1 MVTHT
6 HARTSN
12 QTQTSALVHT
22 TRTDT
27 ATGTAV
33 TPPPPANT
41 QEATPDLRPLYAHS
55 NAAPHPRSNLT
66 SDLNTSRLNRIRLP
80 RPPRTHPP
88 ATAPKTH
95 STFTAH
101 RYPKHIAHKS
111 SHAHS
116 APLRT
121 RECVVLPLNHS
132 TPPFHSTLP
141 SRRQPILNSLQAHTR
156 ATTHPTIAIAPPP
169 PQFPSVSRFQLPSTV
184 TKPQF
189 PQF

>member
-1 MVTHT
+1 MGPEDLPCRTAQVTCSRCT
-6 HARTSN
+6 AAS
-12 QTQTSALVHT
+12 SAPQPSQ
-22 TRTDT
+22 R
-27 ATGTAV
+27 
-33 TPPPPANT
+33 PIK
-41 QEATPDLRPLYAHS
+41 EATPDLRPLYAHS

-132 TPPFHSTLP
+132 TPPFSFNTSLPPPTHPQQLTST
-141 SRRQPILNSLQAHTR
+141 HTR
-156 ATTHPTIAIAPPP
+156 HNAPHHCHRPTPTPPSHAW
-169 PQFPSVSRFQLPSTV
+169 PSVSRF
-184 TKPQF
+184 
-189 PQF
+189 